1 MRYSDAT
8 IYSVAHENVLS
19 AHTSRTFHLAVS
31 NCRGEYRDK
40 HQNHSEVYL
49 IMSLSIEFDSK
60 SEERRIFS
68 QGELVSGK
76 VIFNCS
82 KSEDV
87 AAIIIR

>member
-1 MRYSDAT
+1 
-8 IYSVAHENVLS
+8 V
-19 AHTSRTFHLAVS
+19 
-31 NCRGEYRDK
+31 
-40 HQNHSEVYL
+40 

-68 QGELVSGK
+68 QGELVSGN

-82 KSEDV
+82 KSEEV